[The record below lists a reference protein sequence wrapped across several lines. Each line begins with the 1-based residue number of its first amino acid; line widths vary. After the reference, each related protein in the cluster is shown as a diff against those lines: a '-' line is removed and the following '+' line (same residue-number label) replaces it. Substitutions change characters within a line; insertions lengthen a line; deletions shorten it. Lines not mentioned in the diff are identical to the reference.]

1 MKFRK
6 LTLILIIFLS
16 NCFLVPN
23 NQSSRDF
30 CKEGTS
36 LKNGKKYERDII
48 CSASLVNI
56 KKSEVNNDQ
65 ILRDNA
71 LINCLVALEELRKC
85 DKEENIKFSL
95 TNPSN

>member
-1 MKFRK
+1 MKLLNIF
-6 LTLILIIFLS
+6 IISLCL

-36 LKNGKKYERDII
+36 LKTGKKYDRDVI
-48 CSASLVNI
+48 CSFS
-56 KKSEVNNDQ
+56 
-65 ILRDNA
+65 
-71 LINCLVALEELRKC
+71 LINSKKAEDQNNQQMKDSALANCLLALEELKKC

-95 TNPSN
+95 TNPAQN